1 MAQEVVMLGTG
12 NAFLPYG
19 RYHSFAMIDGKHII
33 DCPPTALASFR
44 REGHSVSDIETIFIT
59 HVHGDHVFGFPF
71 LLLERTYISD
81 RAHEKPLTVV
91 AAKGVKERLK
101 QLCDLA
107 YPGSLE
113 TIFERIQWR
122 EEADGELDCGLTW
135 HRFKVYHDESVDPY
149 GYHFN
154 KGKEGGFVHSGDSG
168 PCELLYEEIAATS
181 MAILEMGIPEWVA
194 SDTHH
199 KPSDVDALA
208 KATPNVEF
216 IITHSFIDTPGSG
229 WEPTVTD
236 TYPIH
241 PSNVHH
247 AEDGLRMNRHGTSW
261 RVKLKESTK
270 N

>member
-44 REGHSVSDIETIFIT
+44 REGHAVSNIETIFIT

-81 RAHEKPLTVV
+81 RANEKPLTVV

-113 TIFERIQWR
+113 SIFARIQWR
-122 EEADGELDCGLTW
+122 EEADDEFDFWRGLSKGIDI
-135 HRFKVYHDESVDPY
+135 RRLVMSVRSHP
-149 GYHFN
+149 FR
-154 KGKEGGFVHSGDSG
+154 
-168 PCELLYEEIAATS
+168 
-181 MAILEMGIPEWVA
+181 
-194 SDTHH
+194 
-199 KPSDVDALA
+199 DAHL
-208 KATPNVEF
+208 K
-216 IITHSFIDTPGSG
+216 D
-229 WEPTVTD
+229 
-236 TYPIH
+236 
-241 PSNVHH
+241 
-247 AEDGLRMNRHGTSW
+247 RHGCCCNFLIEQLT
-261 RVKLKESTK
+261 RT
-270 N
+270 